1 MRWLELTVQ
10 MHPEAVESVSELLR
24 RYSSDGVVIEEPFEL
39 TEDGQ
44 DYRVLYGKPV
54 KVHAYIP
61 IDGKEEAARQ
71 QVEVGLWHLSSLL
84 QSPPTLQYPP
94 TDRWNKENRT
104 SFPMPADIG
113 DSSKTMPNQSS
124 VFALGTHFVGE
135 LQTRVV
141 DEEDWANAWKD
152 YYHVTHIGQRLVI
165 RPSWRDYTPKEHEV
179 VVTLDPGMA
188 FGTGVHPT
196 TRMCLEQV
204 ERRVQPGMRVLD
216 VGTGSAILALAAAKL
231 GAQGVDAIDNSSVA
245 AESATANVAMNDL
258 EDRIKVML
266 GVLDQTEA
274 ERMAGQYN
282 LVLANIIAQVI
293 GSIAPHLA
301 QVLAPQG
308 LLVVSGVIE
317 ARRQDAEGP
326 LLESGLKLVEEVK
339 IDDWLA
345 LVYAKRG

>member
-10 MHPEAVESVSELLR
+10 VHPEAVESVSELLQ
-24 RYSSDGVVIEEPFEL
+24 RYSPDGVVIEEPFEL

-44 DYRVLYGKPV
+44 DYRVLYGQPV
-54 KVHAYIP
+54 KIHAYLP

-71 QVEVGLWHLSSLL
+71 QVAMGLWHLSSLG
-84 QSPPTLQYPP
+84 
-94 TDRWNKENRT
+94 
-104 SFPMPADIG
+104 A
-113 DSSKTMPNQSS
+113 
-124 VFALGTHFVGE
+124 HFVGE
-135 LQTRVV
+135 LQTSMVN
-141 DEEDWANAWKD
+141 EEDWANAWKD

-165 RPSWRDYTPKEHEV
+165 RPSWREYTPKEHEV

-204 ERRVQPGMRVLD
+204 EQRVLSGMRILD

-231 GAQGVDAIDNSSVA
+231 GAQGVVAIDNSSVA
-245 AESATANVAMNDL
+245 AESAIANVAMNDL
-258 EDRIKVML
+258 GDRIKVVL
-266 GVLDQTEA
+266 GVLDEVEA

-293 GSIAPHLA
+293 GSIAPQLA

-308 LLVVSGVIE
+308 LLVVSGIIE
-317 ARRQDAEGP
+317 ARRHDAEGP
-326 LLESGLKLVEEVK
+326 LLESGLELVEEVK

-345 LVYAKRG
+345 LVFKK

>member
-1 MRWLELTVQ
+1 MRWLELTTQV
-10 MHPEAVESVSELLR
+10 HPEAVESVSELLR

-44 DYRVLYGKPV
+44 DYRILYGKPV
-54 KVHAYIP
+54 KIHAYIP
-61 IDGKEEAARQ
+61 IDGKEEATRQ
-71 QVEVGLWHLSSLL
+71 QVELGLWHLSSLG
-84 QSPPTLQYPP
+84 
-94 TDRWNKENRT
+94 
-104 SFPMPADIG
+104 A
-113 DSSKTMPNQSS
+113 
-124 VFALGTHFVGE
+124 HFVSE

-152 YYHVTHIGQRLVI
+152 YYHVTHIGRRLVI
-165 RPSWRDYTPKEHEV
+165 RPSWREYIPREHEV

-204 ERRVQPGMRVLD
+204 ERRVRPGMRVLD
-216 VGTGSAILALAAAKL
+216 IGTGSGILALAAAKL
-231 GAQGVDAIDNSSVA
+231 GAEGVDAIDNSSVA
-245 AESATANVAMNDL
+245 AESATANVAMNNLGDC
-258 EDRIKVML
+258 IKVVL
-266 GVLDQTEA
+266 GVIDAAEA
-274 ERMAGQYN
+274 EHMAGWYD
-282 LVLANIIAQVI
+282 LVLANIIAHVI

-308 LLVVSGVIE
+308 LLLVSGVIE

-326 LLESGLKLVEEVK
+326 LLESGLKVIEEMK

-345 LVYAKRG
+345 LVYTK